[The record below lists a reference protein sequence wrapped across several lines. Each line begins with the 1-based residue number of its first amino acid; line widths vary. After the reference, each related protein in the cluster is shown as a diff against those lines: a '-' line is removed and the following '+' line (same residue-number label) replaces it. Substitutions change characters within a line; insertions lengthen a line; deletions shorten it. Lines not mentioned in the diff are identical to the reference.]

1 MAVRLGW
8 YIAKNKITRHKRFP
22 LVTML
27 EPLEKCNLACEGC
40 GRIREYEPVIDKM
53 LTVDQCI
60 AAVEESGAPIVSIAG
75 GEPTLHPEIDEIVA
89 KKRFVYLCT
98 NALLMERV
106 MKRIPASKYF
116 AFVVHLDGMEEAHD
130 TSVYRK
136 GVFKIAVR
144 AIKAGIEQGYR
155 VTTNTTVFNG
165 SDEEDLVSMFTML
178 TEMGIEGCNVS
189 PGYKFDAVPNQEL
202 FISRKNARR
211 VFKNVLD
218 PRRKIRFYN
227 NPLYLEFLRGNRDY
241 DCTAW
246 SNPTYTTMGWR
257 EPCYL
262 IGDKHTQSVSDLL
275 SEELWERYGVGKD
288 PRCARGRGPSTP
300 SQTAWAL
307 LALIAAGDEGSAA
320 AERGVRHLVET
331 QQNGG
336 SWDEAYFTGTGFPG
350 YGVGQRL
357 ERNPSQDDPRYQS
370 EGLSAGFM
378 INYHMYRSYWPLM
391 ALGRYR
397 TRILGGSRR
406 GYSSEVAGG
415 VGRV

>member
-1 MAVRLGW
+1 MARPLEMALRLGW
-8 YIAKNKITRHKRFP
+8 YIARNKITGHKRFP

-89 KKRFVYLCT
+89 RIIAQKRFVYLCT

-106 MKRIPASKYF
+106 MKRIPPSKYF

-130 TSVYRK
+130 ASVYRK

-144 AIKAGIEQGYR
+144 GIKAGIEQGYR

-165 SDEEDLVSMFTML
+165 SNEDDLIEMFTML

-189 PGYKFDAVPNQEL
+189 PGYKFESVPNQEL

-218 PRRKIRFYN
+218 PKRKLRFYN

-241 DCTAW
+241 QCTAW

-262 IGDKHTQSVSDLL
+262 IGDRHTQSVSDLM

-288 PRCARGRGPSTP
+288 PRCANCMMHCGFESASIFG
-300 SQTAWAL
+300 AL
-307 LALIAAGDEGSAA
+307 KRPADAYKLVKEG
-320 AERGVRHLVET
+320 VF
-331 QQNGG
+331 QN
-336 SWDEAYFTGTGFPG
+336 S
-350 YGVGQRL
+350 GVG
-357 ERNPSQDDPRYQS
+357 
-370 EGLSAGFM
+370 
-378 INYHMYRSYWPLM
+378 
-391 ALGRYR
+391 
-397 TRILGGSRR
+397 
-406 GYSSEVAGG
+406 
-415 VGRV
+415 VG